1 MHTQIVNKY
10 TNRQTIFFGGGGEVL
25 VYQGSKPCKRGLLF
39 FILFVRLVIFAVKK
53 TQLIF
58 FIKKKDQIDVH
69 LCSILKSCKLLT
81 SQCLSLTSPY
91 VIVFLLLIGQFFYC
105 SFTKKKII
113 SKCLLYILILINV
126 TYHSLVLP

>member
-1 MHTQIVNKY
+1 MIFIFFPFLINKDYYVLTYAYSKEIVNKY
-10 TNRQTIFFGGGGEVL
+10 TNRQTIFFFGKVL

-39 FILFVRLVIFAVKK
+39 FILFVRLFIFAVKK
-53 TQLIF
+53 NANDF

-91 VIVFLLLIGQFFYC
+91 VIVFLLLIGQFF
-105 SFTKKKII
+105 
-113 SKCLLYILILINV
+113 
-126 TYHSLVLP
+126 

>member
-10 TNRQTIFFGGGGEVL
+10 TNRQTIFFKVL

-39 FILFVRLVIFAVKK
+39 FILFVRLFIFAVKK
-53 TQLIF
+53 NANDF

-91 VIVFLLLIGQFFYC
+91 VIVFLLLIGQFF
-105 SFTKKKII
+105 
-113 SKCLLYILILINV
+113 LL
-126 TYHSLVLP
+126 